1 MNEEHPVN
9 PRVVISGLWITMLFI
24 FAYVD
29 LFAFFRADVIE
40 DALAGR
46 AEAFVVNQTFLAF
59 TTLYVIPGS
68 LMIFLTLVL
77 PPRINRIS
85 NTVLATLYAATIAF
99 SCLDET
105 WIYYFIGSAIE
116 VVLLA
121 IIVWRS
127 QKTL

>member
-24 FAYVD
+24 FAYID

-77 PPRINRIS
+77 PPRFNRIS
-85 NTVLATLYAATIAF
+85 NTVLAMLYAATIAF

-116 VVLLA
+116 VTLLA